1 MALQV
6 LSSVW
11 RLNAAFRGY
20 KQQDPQELLYILQ
33 MRMEEE
39 LELRRKSRNLTSPSR
54 KLLATFAGLMKGTL
68 LTKVTCSHCQVGS
81 LGVVSVAAPLLRG
94 ILPRSCVGACPSRM
108 TPFCI
113 IFPCPLLLSFGGL
126 GFLFW
131 SAANGPR
138 FGLGLICSP
147 ECFGNR
153 DTVLRSFARH
163 ARRGRGGGGAPL
175 HDLHL

>member
-113 IFPCPLLLSFGGL
+113 IFPCPLLLSFGVL

-131 SAANGPR
+131 SASNCATFWPR
-138 FGLGLICSP
+138 VDL
-147 ECFGNR
+147 
-153 DTVLRSFARH
+153 FARMFRQPRH
-163 ARRGRGGGGAPL
+163 RFTIFRSTCPARTRWRGSSAP
-175 HDLHL
+175 